1 VQGETRAID
10 SVVLDSQFGQHAATY
25 TLKFNV
31 RASQGGEHAV
41 ELPKDAEVI
50 SVLRD
55 GQVLNVRPLDGKV
68 SLPIT
73 PGQHAF
79 AITFRENA
87 DLGMRT
93 RTPAVSLGLA
103 AANITL
109 TSSLPE
115 DRWLLATWGPRVGPA
130 VLYWGE
136 LLVMILV
143 AYALSRTR
151 RTKLTFVDWL
161 LLGIGFSTFSW
172 TALIVVVAWLFAFD
186 WRGRTT
192 LASDGVFNFA
202 QVSLAALTAIALL
215 CLISAIPQGLLGQP
229 DMHVT
234 GYGSSAH
241 ALQWFDDRSTDS
253 LPQAMAITLPL
264 WVYKVLMLAW
274 ALWLANALIG
284 WLRIAF
290 ASWTTDGYWRARKKA
305 TPAEPPVAAPSDA
318 P

>member
-1 VQGETRAID
+1 
-10 SVVLDSQFGQHAATY
+10 
-25 TLKFNV
+25 
-31 RASQGGEHAV
+31 
-41 ELPKDAEVI
+41 
-50 SVLRD
+50 
-55 GQVLNVRPLDGKV
+55 
-68 SLPIT
+68 
-73 PGQHAF
+73 
-79 AITFRENA
+79 
-87 DLGMRT
+87 
-93 RTPAVSLGLA
+93 VSLGSP

-109 TSSLPE
+109 TASLPE
-115 DRWLLATWGPRVGPA
+115 DRWLLATWGPRAGPA

-143 AYALSRTR
+143 AYVLSRTR
-151 RTKLTFVDWL
+151 RTKLAFVDWL

-172 TALIVVVAWLFAFD
+172 TALIVVVVWLFAFD

-215 CLISAIPQGLLGQP
+215 CLVSAIPQGLLGQP

-241 ALQWFDDRSTDS
+241 ALQWFDDRSADA

-264 WVYKVLMLAW
+264 WVYKVLMLLW

-284 WLRIAF
+284 WLRNAF
-290 ASWTTDGYWRARKKA
+290 ASWTTDGYWRASKKVA
-305 TPAEPPVAAPSDA
+305 PAETPAAAPPDK